1 EVGHR
6 DQQSLARSTERLR
19 PRLNGYT
26 IRYDQLTTNHPESTV
41 QAGLNN
47 NQAYERLIAEVIKLR
62 KQLTQT
68 RKVGKTRDK
77 GDVAH
82 VEHLDFLKNI
92 ERIDRA
98 IRRSDDL
105 EQMLGDVLQVI
116 LSVFASDRAWLLYPC
131 DPETPQWRIPMEAT
145 APEYPGASSADAGI
159 PTSDETAEVFRAALA
174 CNAPLMFGCKS
185 GGDLPPSAV
194 VYDVKSMLLIA
205 VHPKVGKPW
214 LFGLHQCS
222 SARPWT
228 MNEQLLFKE
237 ISHRVADA
245 LSSMLFLKD
254 LRDSEEKYRTLFE
267 QSADAILILNDS
279 EFLDCN
285 DAVVEMFRFDYKRQL
300 LGIHPSD
307 LSPLVQSDG
316 RNSYQKA
323 NEMIAIALKKGS
335 HRFEWDHRRADGE
348 VFPAEIL
355 LTAIPVG
362 DKRILHAIVRD
373 ITGRKLA
380 EEQLR
385 QSQKME
391 AIGQLA
397 GGVAHDFNNLL
408 TCIMGNAQLLEMRIP
423 EDSENSPLVR
433 DIINASNRAADLT
446 GQLLSFSR
454 KGRLQSINVDV
465 HEIIAE
471 VVRLLSHSIDR
482 RIEIDQEL
490 EASQSIVHGDP
501 TQLQNAI
508 LNLGVNARDAMP
520 NGGKLT
526 FATRNITFDDGSE
539 VAESYEVTGG
549 TCLEIDVADTGVG
562 MDAALQ
568 KRIFE
573 PFFTTKKQGQGTGLG
588 LAGVYGC
595 VHSHGGAV
603 QVYSKI
609 AEGSTFKILL
619 PLSQDSAASPTHAPP
634 SQPVRGHGRI
644 LVVEDEEII
653 RNFASKALGELGYQV
668 DTCRNGATGV
678 KFFEAHHD
686 EIDLVILD
694 LIMPELGGEDAFA
707 RMMEID
713 PDAHILISSGFSQH
727 KTTTSLL
734 AAGAKG
740 FLNKPFDVSELSQ
753 YVARYIRTTK

>member
-1 EVGHR
+1 
-6 DQQSLARSTERLR
+6 
-19 PRLNGYT
+19 
-26 IRYDQLTTNHPESTV
+26 V
-41 QAGLNN
+41 QTGLNN
-47 NQAYERLIAEVIKLR
+47 DKAHVRLMAEVVKLR
-62 KQLTQT
+62 KRLARIKT
-68 RKVGKTRDK
+68 VEKTRRK
-77 GDVAH
+77 GD

-98 IRRSDDL
+98 IRQADDL
-105 EQMLGDVLQVI
+105 EQMLGDVIEVVLA
-116 LSVFASDRAWLLYPC
+116 VFACDRAWLLYPC
-131 DPETPQWRIPMEAT
+131 DPKTPKWRIPMEAT
-145 APEYPGASSADAGI
+145 APEYPGISNPSVEI
-159 PTSDETAEVFRAALA
+159 PTTTEMAEVFRTALD
-174 CNAPLMFGCKS
+174 CNDPLTFGCKS
-185 GGDLPPSAV
+185 GGDLPPAAV
-194 VYDVKSMLLIA
+194 AYGVKSMLAIA

-222 SARPWT
+222 SARRWT
-228 MNEQLLFKE
+228 SHEKLLLKE
-237 ISHRVADA
+237 TSHRIADA
-245 LSSMLFLKD
+245 LSSMLFLRD

-267 QSADAILILNDS
+267 QSADAILILDDS

-285 DAVVEMFRFDYKRQL
+285 DAAVKMFRLDYKRQL

-323 NEMIAIALKKGS
+323 NEMIAIALEKGS
-335 HRFEWDHRRADGE
+335 HRFEWDHRRAQGE
-348 VFPAEIL
+348 VFPAEVL

-362 DKRILHAIVRD
+362 EKRILHAVVRD
-373 ITGRKLA
+373 ITGQKLA

-408 TCIMGNAQLLEMRIP
+408 TCVMGNAQLLEMRLP
-423 EDSENSPLVR
+423 EGTENALLVS
-433 DIINASNRAADLT
+433 DIIDASNRAADLT
-446 GQLLSFSR
+446 GHLLSFSR
-454 KGRLQSINVDV
+454 KGRQQSINVDV
-465 HEIIAE
+465 HEVVAG

-482 RIEIDQEL
+482 RIEIAQGL
-490 EASQSIVHGDP
+490 EAAQSIVRGDP

-526 FATRNITFDDGSE
+526 FATRNVTLDDGSA
-539 VAESYEVTGG
+539 VATSYEIGPG
-549 TCLEIDVADTGVG
+549 TYLEIDVADTGVG
-562 MDAALQ
+562 MGAALQ

-573 PFFTTKKQGQGTGLG
+573 PFFTTKKQGEGTGLG

-595 VHSHGGAV
+595 VQSHGGVV
-603 QVYSKI
+603 QVYSEVSK
-609 AEGSTFKILL
+609 GSTFKILL
-619 PLSQDSAASPTHAPP
+619 PLSHDSVASPTHVPP

-644 LVVEDEEII
+644 LVVDDDDII
-653 RNFASKALGELGYQV
+653 RNFASKALRELGYQV
-668 DTCRNGATGV
+668 DICEDGARGV
-678 KFFEAHHD
+678 EFFAAHHG

-694 LIMPELGGEDAFA
+694 LIMPKLGGEDAFA
-707 RMMEID
+707 QMRKID
-713 PDAHILISSGFSQH
+713 PDAHILIFSGFSQH

-740 FLNKPFDVSELSQ
+740 FLNKPFDVSELSL
-753 YVARYIRTTK
+753 YVARHIRTAK

>member
-1 EVGHR
+1 
-6 DQQSLARSTERLR
+6 
-19 PRLNGYT
+19 
-26 IRYDQLTTNHPESTV
+26 V
-41 QAGLNN
+41 QTGLNN
-47 NQAYERLIAEVIKLR
+47 NQARERLVAEVAELR
-62 KQLTQT
+62 KRLARFKT
-68 RKVGKTRDK
+68 VGKTGRR
-77 GDVAH
+77 GDAQH
-82 VEHLDFLKNI
+82 LEHLDFLKNI
-92 ERIDRA
+92 EQIDRA
-98 IRRSDDL
+98 IRQADDL
-105 EQMLGDVLQVI
+105 EQMLRDVLKAV
-116 LSVFASDRAWLLYPC
+116 LSVFDSDRAWLLYPC
-131 DPETPQWRIPMEAT
+131 DPEAPKWRIPMEAT
-145 APEYPGASSADAGI
+145 VPEYPGTSNADVEI
-159 PTSDETAEVFRAALA
+159 PTTAEMAEIFRGALT
-174 CNAPLMFGCKS
+174 CDDPLMFGCRS
-185 GGDLPPSAV
+185 GGELPPVAI
-194 VYDVKSMLLIA
+194 VYGVKSMLLIA

-222 SARPWT
+222 SARRWT
-228 MNEQLLFKE
+228 ANEQLLFKE
-237 ISHRVADA
+237 TSHRVADA

-267 QSADAILILNDS
+267 QSADAILILDDS
-279 EFLDCN
+279 KFLDCN
-285 DAVVEMFRFDYKRQL
+285 DAAVEMFRFDYKRQL

-348 VFPAEIL
+348 VFPAEVL

-362 DKRILHAIVRD
+362 EKRILHAVVRD
-373 ITGRKLA
+373 ITGRKRA
-380 EEQLR
+380 EDQLR

-408 TCIMGNAQLLEMRIP
+408 TCVMGNAQLLEMRLP
-423 EDSENSPLVR
+423 EDSDNTPLVG
-433 DIINASNRAADLT
+433 DIINASTRAADLT
-446 GQLLSFSR
+446 DQLLSFSR
-454 KGRLQSINVDV
+454 KGRQQSINVDV
-465 HEIIAE
+465 HQIIAE

-482 RIEIDQEL
+482 RIEISQGL
-490 EASQSIVHGDP
+490 EASRSIVRGDP

-526 FATRNITFDDGSE
+526 FATRNVTLDDRSE
-539 VAESYEVTGG
+539 VTESYEVAGG
-549 TCLEIDVADTGVG
+549 TYLEIDVADTGVG
-562 MDAALQ
+562 MDAAIQ

-573 PFFTTKKQGQGTGLG
+573 PFFTTKKHGRGTGLG

-595 VHSHGGAV
+595 VHSHHGVV
-603 QVYSKI
+603 QVYSKV
-609 AEGSTFKILL
+609 AKGSTFKILL
-619 PLSQDSAASPTHAPP
+619 PLSQDSVASPTPDPP
-634 SQPVRGHGRI
+634 SRPVRGHGHI
-644 LVVEDEEII
+644 LVVDDEEII

-668 DTCRNGATGV
+668 NTCWNGATGV
-678 KFFEAHHD
+678 KFFEAHHG

-707 RMMEID
+707 RMREID
-713 PDAHILISSGFSQH
+713 PDAHILISSGFSRH
-727 KTTTSLL
+727 ETTTSLL

-753 YVARYIRTTK
+753 YVARYIRTAW

>member
-1 EVGHR
+1 MDEV
-6 DQQSLARSTERLR
+6 
-19 PRLNGYT
+19 
-26 IRYDQLTTNHPESTV
+26 V
-41 QAGLNN
+41 
-47 NQAYERLIAEVIKLR
+47 KLR
-62 KQLTQT
+62 KRLARIKT
-68 RKVGKTRDK
+68 VGKTRRK
-77 GDVAH
+77 GDVEH
-82 VEHLDFLKNI
+82 LEHLDFLKNI

-98 IRRSDDL
+98 IRQADDL

-116 LSVFASDRAWLLYPC
+116 LSVFDSDRAWLLYPC
-131 DPETPQWRIPMEAT
+131 DPETPKWRIPMEAT
-145 APEYPGASSADAGI
+145 APEYPGISNADAGI
-159 PTSDETAEVFRAALA
+159 PTSAETAKIFRTALA
-174 CNAPLMFGCKS
+174 CNDPLMFGCQS
-185 GGDLPPSAV
+185 GDDLPPDAV
-194 VYDVKSMLLIA
+194 AYGVKSMLAIA

-222 SARPWT
+222 SPRPWT
-228 MNEQLLFKE
+228 SHEQLLLKE
-237 ISHRVADA
+237 TSHRIADA
-245 LSSMLFLKD
+245 LSSMLFLRD
-254 LRDSEEKYRTLFE
+254 LRDSEEKYRILFE
-267 QSADAILILNDS
+267 QSADAILILDDGTFRN
-279 EFLDCN
+279 CN
-285 DAVVEMFRFDYKRQL
+285 DAAVKMLRFDRKEQL
-300 LGIHPSD
+300 LGARPSD

-323 NEMIAIALKKGS
+323 NEMVAIALEKGS

-355 LTAIPVG
+355 LTTIPVG
-362 DKRILHAIVRD
+362 EKHILHGVMRD

-408 TCIMGNAQLLEMRIP
+408 TCVMGNAQLLEMRLP
-423 EDSENSPLVR
+423 EGSENALLVS
-433 DIINASNRAADLT
+433 DIIDASNRAADLT
-446 GQLLSFSR
+446 GHLLSFSR
-454 KGRLQSINVDV
+454 KGRQQSINVDV
-465 HEIIAE
+465 HEVVAE

-482 RIEIDQEL
+482 RIEIAQGL
-490 EASQSIVHGDP
+490 EAAQSIVRGDP

-526 FATRNITFDDGSE
+526 FATRNVTLDDRSV
-539 VAESYEVTGG
+539 VATSYEIGPG
-549 TCLEIDVADTGVG
+549 TFLEIDVADTGVG

-573 PFFTTKKQGQGTGLG
+573 PFFTTKRQGEGTGLG

-595 VHSHGGAV
+595 VQSHGGVV
-603 QVYSKI
+603 QVYSEVSK
-609 AEGSTFKILL
+609 GSTFKILL
-619 PLSQDSAASPTHAPP
+619 PLSHDSVASPTPPPP

-644 LVVEDEEII
+644 LVVDDDDII
-653 RNFASKALGELGYQV
+653 RNFASKALRELGYQV
-668 DTCRNGATGV
+668 DICEDGAGGV
-678 KFFEAHHD
+678 KFFAAHHG

-694 LIMPELGGEDAFA
+694 LIMPKLGGEDAFA
-707 RMMEID
+707 RMREID
-713 PDAHILISSGFSQH
+713 PDAHILIFSGFSQH

-753 YVARYIRTTK
+753 YVARHIRTAR

>member
-1 EVGHR
+1 M
-6 DQQSLARSTERLR
+6 
-19 PRLNGYT
+19 
-26 IRYDQLTTNHPESTV
+26 
-41 QAGLNN
+41 
-47 NQAYERLIAEVIKLR
+47 AEVVELR
-62 KQLTQT
+62 KRLAQAKT
-68 RKVGKTRDK
+68 VGKTGR
-77 GDVAH
+77 GGNTQH
-82 VEHLDFLKNI
+82 WEHLEFLGNI

-98 IRRSDDL
+98 IRQADDL
-105 EQMLGDVLQVI
+105 EQMLADVLQVV
-116 LSVFASDRAWLLYPC
+116 LSIFGSDRAWLLHPC
-131 DPETPQWRIPMEAT
+131 DPKAPTWRMPMEAT
-145 APEYPGASSADAGI
+145 VPEYPGISNTDVEI
-159 PTSDETAEVFRAALA
+159 PTTTETAEIFRDALA
-174 CNAPLMFGCKS
+174 GDDPLMFGCKS
-185 GGDLPPSAV
+185 GGDLPPAAIEYS
-194 VYDVKSMLLIA
+194 VKSMLLIA

-222 SARPWT
+222 SPRLWT
-228 MNEQLLFKE
+228 ANEQLLFKE
-237 ISHRVADA
+237 TSHRVADA

-267 QSADAILILNDS
+267 QSADAILILDDS

-285 DAVVEMFRFDYKRQL
+285 DAAVEMFRFDYKRQL

-323 NEMIAIALKKGS
+323 NEMIAIALEKGS
-335 HRFEWDHRRADGE
+335 HRFEWDHRRAHGK
-348 VFPAEIL
+348 VFPAEVL

-362 DKRILHAIVRD
+362 GKRILHAIVRD

-380 EEQLR
+380 EEKLR

-408 TCIMGNAQLLEMRIP
+408 TCVMGNAQLLEMRLSKGS
-423 EDSENSPLVR
+423 DDAALVS
-433 DIINASNRAADLT
+433 DIIDASNRAADLT
-446 GQLLSFSR
+446 GHLLSFSR
-454 KGRLQSINVDV
+454 KGRQQSINVDV

-482 RIEIDQEL
+482 RIEINQGL
-490 EASQSIVHGDP
+490 EASRSIVRGDP
-501 TQLQNAI
+501 TELQNAI
-508 LNLGVNARDAMP
+508 LNLGVNARDAMD

-526 FATRNITFDDGSE
+526 FATRNVTLDDKSE
-539 VAESYEVTGG
+539 VADSYEIEPGRY
-549 TCLEIDVADTGVG
+549 LEIDVADTGVG
-562 MDAALQ
+562 MDADLQ

-595 VHSHGGAV
+595 VKSHGGVV
-603 QVYSKI
+603 QVYSEVSK
-609 AEGSTFKILL
+609 GSTFKILL
-619 PLSQDSAASPTHAPP
+619 PLSRDSVASPTHAPP
-634 SQPVRGHGRI
+634 SQPVRGTGRI
-644 LVVEDEEII
+644 LVIDDEDIV

-668 DTCRNGATGV
+668 DTCEDGAEGV
-678 KFFEAHHD
+678 KFFADHHG

-694 LIMPELGGEDAFA
+694 IIMPKLGGENAFA
-707 RMMEID
+707 RMREID

-753 YVARYIRTTK
+753 YVARYIRTAK